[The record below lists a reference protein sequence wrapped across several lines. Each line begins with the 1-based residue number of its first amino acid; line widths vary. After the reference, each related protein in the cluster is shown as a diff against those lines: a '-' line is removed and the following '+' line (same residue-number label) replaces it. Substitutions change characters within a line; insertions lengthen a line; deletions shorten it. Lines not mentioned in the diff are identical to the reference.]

1 MKNFYW
7 AIIILALGP
16 LNRAVCSPLFNF
28 PSEQQAYLERA
39 KSFPFE
45 FIIPKSE
52 ADDAWGRAQ
61 SFIGRFSSTKLLT
74 VTDFVIQTF
83 DPMDCSDE
91 YGYSVIKTP
100 MGDHVLI
107 AVGCMVGNTILWPKA
122 NKNAHI
128 LAYYIKTGEFPYPE
142 LIAR

>member
-7 AIIILALGP
+7 WVIVLLVLSPSSSAAY
-16 LNRAVCSPLFNF
+16 SPLFNF
-28 PSEQQAYLERA
+28 GSEQQAYLERV

-61 SFIGRFSSTKLLT
+61 SFIGRFSSKKLLI
-74 VTDFVIQTF
+74 VTDFVIQTY
-83 DPMDCSDE
+83 DPMGCSDE

-107 AVGCMVGNTILWPKA
+107 AVGCIAGNTILA
-122 NKNAHI
+122 
-128 LAYYIKTGEFPYPE
+128 
-142 LIAR
+142 